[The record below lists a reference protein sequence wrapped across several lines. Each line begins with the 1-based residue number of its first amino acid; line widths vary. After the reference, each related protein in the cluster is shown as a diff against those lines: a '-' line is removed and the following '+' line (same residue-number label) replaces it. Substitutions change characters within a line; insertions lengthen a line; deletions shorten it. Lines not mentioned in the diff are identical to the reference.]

1 MKRDFEKLRQH
12 LDGSDPFV
20 NAGHQIIKSAGKS
33 RHDTRVSNLPE
44 WATDDKQV
52 QELLLRSFPKLKED
66 PIQRQRAA
74 KWTHIIQL
82 YYRVG
87 WTQTKIA
94 EELEMS
100 LVLLKYYLK
109 AIRRAAAGK
118 TVNNSLRG
126 QNPRGRPKKMAS
138 LLDTNGLPIETT
150 VGNPATL

>member
-20 NAGHQIIKSAGKS
+20 NAGHQIIKSAGAT
-33 RHDTRVSNLPE
+33 RHETRVSNLPE

-52 QELLLRSFPKLKED
+52 QALLLRSFPKLKQD
-66 PIQRQRAA
+66 PVQRQRAG
-74 KWTHIIQL
+74 KWAQIIQL

-94 EELEMS
+94 EELGMS

-109 AIRRAAAGK
+109 AIRRAASGK
-118 TVNNSLRG
+118 TVNNIVRG
-126 QNPRGRPKKMAS
+126 QKPRGRPKKIAS
-138 LLDTNGLPIETT
+138 L
-150 VGNPATL
+150 